1 MLRLAPAIVGML
13 VCLTVVLGFAQTIWR
28 ARRDGVLTGG
38 DLPKGARI
46 ERAADSARF
55 DRMLSDYER
64 FAALPISFAVAGILV
79 GALALWVALASDA
92 G

>member
-1 MLRLAPAIVGML
+1 MLRLAPAIVSML
-13 VCLTVVLGFAQTIWR
+13 ACLTVILGFALTMWR

-38 DLPKGARI
+38 DLPKGVRI
-46 ERAADSARF
+46 ERAADPARF
-55 DRMLSDYER
+55 DRMLSDR
-64 FAALPISFAVAGILV
+64 MRGAALPISFAVAGILV